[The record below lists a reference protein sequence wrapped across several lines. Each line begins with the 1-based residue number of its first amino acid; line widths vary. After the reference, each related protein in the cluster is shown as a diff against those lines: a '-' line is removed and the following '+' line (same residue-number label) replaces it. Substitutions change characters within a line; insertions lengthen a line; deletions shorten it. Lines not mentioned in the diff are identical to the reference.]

1 MLGANKSNYIFPV
14 TLSLNPIPNVM
25 SGVQILG
32 QFRLDKTMRNIAFI
46 LIGKDGKIDG
56 ISSTCITI
64 LKIDVKY
71 ISKRKSKIE
80 DLIPNLFAEKQQFL
94 EKQGH
99 IIHYTPPSD
108 VDKDY
113 FIADEEQEPELNA
126 KLINITFK
134 SVDEEVKGYILKV
147 ERI

>member
-1 MLGANKSNYIFPV
+1 
-14 TLSLNPIPNVM
+14 
-25 SGVQILG
+25 
-32 QFRLDKTMRNIAFI
+32 MRNIAFI

-80 DLIPNLFAEKQQFL
+80 DLIPNIFAEKQQFL

-99 IIHYTPPSD
+99 VIKYTPPAD

-113 FIADEEQEPELNA
+113 FIEDEEQSPELNA
-126 KLINITFK
+126 KLMNLTFK
-134 SVDEEVKGYILKV
+134 SIDEEVKGYILKV